1 MWFASP
7 FTKARRRH
15 RVPRGRPPS
24 CRLTV
29 ERLEDRTVPSTFT
42 VQNLLDSGPD
52 SLRAAITA
60 ANANPDTDVIQ
71 FASGLNGTINLASQL
86 SITEDLAIDGPGA
99 STITVSGGGATR
111 VFTISGSTTDVTL
124 ARLTVAHGLAVQGAG
139 VDHAGGS
146 LAVSDCVFFDNRAVG
161 ATGGDAL
168 GGGIFNEAGSTL
180 TVDHT
185 TFTGNQA
192 LGGDG
197 GTGTRYGIGG
207 AIENQGVATVSGATF
222 TGNLAKGGAGTS
234 FGIPFVGFGFGG
246 AIDNE
251 HGGVLTVLGSTFTS
265 NQALGGLRLSG
276 SEILDGIGVG
286 AAISNGAPL
295 EFLAPTLRI
304 MDSTLTGNE
313 AIGGAGDVGVA
324 GGQAAGAAIANAF

>member
-60 ANANPDTDVIQ
+60 ANADPDADLIR
-71 FASGLNGTINLASQL
+71 FADGLGGTINLASQL

-99 STITVSGGGATR
+99 STITVNGGGTTR
-111 VFTISGSTTDVTL
+111 VFSLSGSTTDVTL
-124 ARLTVAHGLAVQGAG
+124 VGLTVAHGLAVQGAG
-139 VDHAGGS
+139 IDHAGGS
-146 LAVSDCVFFDNRAVG
+146 LAVSDCVFSNNRAVG
-161 ATGGDAL
+161 GTGVTAL
-168 GGGIFNEAGSTL
+168 GGGIFNGAGSTL
-180 TVDHT
+180 AVRDT

-197 GTGTRYGIGG
+197 GGGAGGYGVGG
-207 AIENQGVATVSGATF
+207 AIENQGVASVAS
-222 TGNLAKGGAGTS
+222 
-234 FGIPFVGFGFGG
+234 
-246 AIDNE
+246 
-251 HGGVLTVLGSTFTS
+251 STF
-265 NQALGGLRLSG
+265 
-276 SEILDGIGVG
+276 
-286 AAISNGAPL
+286 
-295 EFLAPTLRI
+295 
-304 MDSTLTGNE
+304 
-313 AIGGAGDVGVA
+313 
-324 GGQAAGAAIANAF
+324 

>member
-60 ANANPDTDVIQ
+60 ANADPDADVIQ

-99 STITVSGGGATR
+99 STITVSGGGTTR
-111 VFTISGSTTDVTL
+111 VFSLSGSTTDVTL
-124 ARLTVAHGLAVQGAG
+124 VGLTVAHGLAVQGAG
-139 VDHAGGS
+139 IDNAGGTLS
-146 LAVSDCVFFDNRAVG
+146 VLRCVFASNRAVG
-161 ATGGDAL
+161 DTGGDAL
-168 GGGIFNEAGSTL
+168 GGGIFNQAPSTPI
-180 TVDHT
+180 VNDT

-192 LGGDG
+192 IGGDSGGGSG
-197 GTGTRYGIGG
+197 GTGRGG
-207 AIENQGVATVSGATF
+207 AIENQGVATVNHALFTANLARGGAT
-222 TGNLAKGGAGTS
+222 TS
-234 FGIPFVGFGFGG
+234 VGDPFPGFGLGG
-246 AIDNE
+246 AINNE
-251 HGGVLTVLGSTFTS
+251 H
-265 NQALGGLRLSG
+265 
-276 SEILDGIGVG
+276 
-286 AAISNGAPL
+286 
-295 EFLAPTLRI
+295 
-304 MDSTLTGNE
+304 
-313 AIGGAGDVGVA
+313 
-324 GGQAAGAAIANAF
+324 